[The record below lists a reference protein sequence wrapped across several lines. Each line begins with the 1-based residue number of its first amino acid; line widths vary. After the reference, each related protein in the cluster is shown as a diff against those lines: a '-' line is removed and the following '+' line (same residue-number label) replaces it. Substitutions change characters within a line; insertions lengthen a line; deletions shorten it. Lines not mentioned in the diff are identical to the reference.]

1 MKKTFKLKVL
11 VMLVI
16 VFLLSSGL
24 KSNLTNTIE
33 PALTPAQEFE

>member
-1 MKKTFKLKVL
+1 MKKTFKVKVL

-16 VFLLSSGL
+16 VFLSSSGL

-33 PALTPAQEFE
+33 PALTPSQEFE